1 MSFSRKD
8 LFSKWSFF
16 EKPINQSIYPSL
28 SFSPKVLI
36 FFFLKNLSTNLLI
49 YQSTNRIN
57 QPFNESAGNNRWKQS
72 VELCKKDALYADA
85 MEYASESRQPEVA
98 EELLNWFLERDN
110 FECFSACL
118 YQVSDWSFFFIYEG

>member
-1 MSFSRKD
+1 MH
-8 LFSKWSFF
+8 
-16 EKPINQSIYPSL
+16 
-28 SFSPKVLI
+28 
-36 FFFLKNLSTNLLI
+36 
-49 YQSTNRIN
+49 
-57 QPFNESAGNNRWKQS
+57 AGNNRWKQS

-118 YQVSDWSFFFIYEG
+118 YQVFSMFDIEKRAFYRHMLTDIIIFIIIIIKAIVVKQIWMFFF